1 MGGRKTKLDMTQ
13 TDITARIRELL
24 APRLNRLGLTAK
36 DITDSDNLIK
46 QGILDSLTLIEFV
59 ADLEEAFDIEMDFD
73 EVDLTA
79 FTSIEA
85 MAVIVYNLLSKN

>member
-24 APRLNRLGLTAK
+24 APRLNRLGLTEK
-36 DITDSDNLIK
+36 DITDSDNLMK
-46 QGILDSLTLIEFV
+46 QGVLDSLTLIEFV

>member
-1 MGGRKTKLDMTQ
+1 MTQ

>member
-1 MGGRKTKLDMTQ
+1 MTQ

-24 APRLNRLGLTAK
+24 APRLNRLGLTEK
-36 DITDSDNLIK
+36 DITDSDNLMK
-46 QGILDSLTLIEFV
+46 QGVLDSLTLIEFV

-85 MAVIVYNLLSKN
+85 MAVIIIKQLHQKF

>member
-1 MGGRKTKLDMTQ
+1 MTQ

-24 APRLNRLGLTAK
+24 APRLNRLGLTEK
-36 DITDSDNLIK
+36 DITDSDNLMK
-46 QGILDSLTLIEFV
+46 QGVLDSLTLIEFV

>member
-1 MGGRKTKLDMTQ
+1 MTQ
-13 TDITARIRELL
+13 IDITGRIRELL
-24 APRLNRLGLTAK
+24 TPRLNRLGLTGK
-36 DITDSDNLIK
+36 DITDSDNLMK

-59 ADLEEAFDIEMDFD
+59 ADLEEAFDIEMDFE

-85 MAVIVYNLLSKN
+85 MKTIVNNLLSKN